1 MTNRT
6 LLSLL
11 ALLWIFASSASAA
24 IFDGSSRASVTDTT
38 GGLSWNDAAGQ
49 KALTISCW
57 FKISLP
63 NGGTIS
69 QPMII
74 MANTNSS
81 WSSPSFSGNHAYA
94 LFLNPNTGNVDFSAK
109 GTAGT
114 YTRTVITAPYLE
126 RWYHAAVV
134 IGNGTCQ
141 SYVDGRKEGP
151 PNAFTAGNTS
161 TTDGIHIG
169 GNANGYHFPGEIQ
182 EVQVF
187 RSALNQET
195 IEENRFLDLVPADW
209 PPLTGYFKLA
219 YSTTAADQLK
229 NFASTPPTGTSTLSA
244 SGTVSFEETSK
255 DGEQSLFDSRKNDGQ
270 SSISALSG
278 SYAWSQTAIARP
290 TPGIPF
296 EFTFGYNSSTASNG
310 YPLDNG
316 ADAFSPQAL
325 GAGWRHNFETRILP
339 TGAFNVSGIRGAIG
353 LMSWDGS
360 VETWDLDGSTPTG
373 VRFKTRSKE
382 YRGELE
388 RLGSSDDP
396 ASNVRWI
403 TPDRLIYTFR
413 SPYTGSPS
421 AMRGRLIEIAD
432 FNGNRVQLTHYQTGP
447 AIGLV
452 QRVTDT
458 AGGIWNFNYDASNL
472 LTSVTGPSDDAAQ
485 KWTVTFTYTQANGRS
500 TLASKSIIGPA
511 AYTNA
516 VTPALNTQWQFQYA
530 ASSTNLAT
538 IIDPRGKND
547 TRITYDA
554 RGRKTQIQDAINRTT
569 TFAYNSPT
577 VRQLTTTVSSRSVVD
592 AFDRKLRR
600 TSSRNALGHTT
611 AWEYDEFGNT
621 TAMVDPRGTRTTY
634 TYDARSN
641 RLSATVVPLSLTS
654 TWEYNHVL
662 TFPGASTPTVPC
674 NESTRITNPLN
685 WPTNYSYDSRGNL
698 LTQTDGIGT
707 LVTHAYD
714 AKGLVTS
721 STDANGNQTT
731 FGYNATGFLTSRT
744 IAAGT
749 PKASTSTLVPSEL
762 GWLMSETNALSQ
774 TVTYTR
780 NINGQAVKTIDPLS
794 RQFVKAFDANGNTTS
809 EADAKGVA
817 TTYAYNDAD
826 ERISMTNRAGSIWT
840 YSFNAWGELYQ
851 TTTPAAVSDGNS
863 RQETTTREY
872 DNAGRLNFEA
882 DTYGDHTSF
891 EYDANGNQTAV
902 VDKMGRRWEKTY
914 DLLNRPITSKDPLG
928 NITTTSYDAAGR
940 VKTITSPNG
949 HPTQHEYDGRGRL
962 IKWTDPMG
970 SDWLYTYDGNANIL
984 DIEDA
989 LHGHYLMTYG
999 PANERLTERNQDN
1012 QTWTYVYD
1020 ALFRLQTQT
1029 DPNGT
1034 TRTYVR
1040 DAAGRTERVDFGS
1053 GRTNSLTY
1061 DDNNN
1066 PLTVIRSAPGVSAT
1080 LNSLNYDSLDRLVSS
1095 TDTFGKTV
1103 SYTYD
1108 VLSRVVTKTYPGNKV
1123 LTHTYDRLHRLKGQS
1138 FNFGSQ
1144 TFTSSFSY
1152 DQVGRLQVQN
1162 YPNGLRQVNSFDTAG
1177 RVTILEHMQD
1187 STALIALTY
1196 AYDKNGNKTGGTN
1209 QGDVVWNPA
1218 NVTAYDDTS
1227 RFTPAGKLIDRV
1239 DSAPASPKTLAY
1251 TYDASGNMTR
1261 AATPDNSEVYQL
1273 AYDEDNRT
1281 TSLSYTTSLT
1291 TKTIVNRYDAM
1302 GRRVSRTADGVQT
1315 RYVLDLLGDMERILC
1330 DTNASGTITAWY
1342 VHGPA
1347 GLSYKVDPAGVLTCY
1362 HADAQGNIIRTS
1374 TTDGPDADTVPDTVS
1389 EYAYTPYGRRLVV
1402 TGPNSDPYRF
1412 VGSQGVMEELPNL
1425 YFMRARYYSAEAAV
1439 FLSTDPVKGVGAT
1452 WANSA
1457 YTYANGNPI
1466 IFADPDGRMAQVLA
1480 GALGGGVIGAVWS
1493 ATVNATEQL
1502 SSGEEFRWR
1511 EFAAA
1516 TAGGAVSG
1524 AITGAV
1530 VTGTGMVV
1538 AGNALGGGAGKMVEN
1553 WINGDQVTDGVI
1565 STMAGSAVMGK
1576 VGSNLTLTN
1585 NLNFASNASSWINPT
1600 TLSGALSGNAAK
1612 NGVIMSSVQT
1622 ILDATVKGAPLIQ
1635 SHLSMSGGGSG
1646 GSSGSSTSTSSAS
1659 SNTKPKPLPTFGY
1672 QVPGNVPN
1680 SPTTAINVATSTN
1693 KVQTTKPVT
1702 SSSSVPKTTTIS
1714 SRPPVTTSS
1723 GPTSTSYNSGI
1734 NWSTGQANYGGITF
1748 SVFQKK

>member
-1 MTNRT
+1 M
-6 LLSLL
+6 
-11 ALLWIFASSASAA
+11 
-24 IFDGSSRASVTDTT
+24 
-38 GGLSWNDAAGQ
+38 
-49 KALTISCW
+49 
-57 FKISLP
+57 
-63 NGGTIS
+63 
-69 QPMII
+69 
-74 MANTNSS
+74 
-81 WSSPSFSGNHAYA
+81 
-94 LFLNPNTGNVDFSAK
+94 
-109 GTAGT
+109 
-114 YTRTVITAPYLE
+114 
-126 RWYHAAVV
+126 
-134 IGNGTCQ
+134 
-141 SYVDGRKEGP
+141 
-151 PNAFTAGNTS
+151 
-161 TTDGIHIG
+161 
-169 GNANGYHFPGEIQ
+169 
-182 EVQVF
+182 
-187 RSALNQET
+187 
-195 IEENRFLDLVPADW
+195 
-209 PPLTGYFKLA
+209 
-219 YSTTAADQLK
+219 
-229 NFASTPPTGTSTLSA
+229 
-244 SGTVSFEETSK
+244 
-255 DGEQSLFDSRKNDGQ
+255 
-270 SSISALSG
+270 
-278 SYAWSQTAIARP
+278 
-290 TPGIPF
+290 
-296 EFTFGYNSSTASNG
+296 
-310 YPLDNG
+310 
-316 ADAFSPQAL
+316 
-325 GAGWRHNFETRILP
+325 
-339 TGAFNVSGIRGAIG
+339 
-353 LMSWDGS
+353 
-360 VETWDLDGSTPTG
+360 
-373 VRFKTRSKE
+373 
-382 YRGELE
+382 
-388 RLGSSDDP
+388 
-396 ASNVRWI
+396 
-403 TPDRLIYTFR
+403 
-413 SPYTGSPS
+413 
-421 AMRGRLIEIAD
+421 
-432 FNGNRVQLTHYQTGP
+432 
-447 AIGLV
+447 
-452 QRVTDT
+452 
-458 AGGIWNFNYDASNL
+458 
-472 LTSVTGPSDDAAQ
+472 
-485 KWTVTFTYTQANGRS
+485 
-500 TLASKSIIGPA
+500 
-511 AYTNA
+511 
-516 VTPALNTQWQFQYA
+516 
-530 ASSTNLAT
+530 
-538 IIDPRGKND
+538 
-547 TRITYDA
+547 
-554 RGRKTQIQDAINRTT
+554 
-569 TFAYNSPT
+569 
-577 VRQLTTTVSSRSVVD
+577 RQLTTTVSSRSVVD

-600 TSSRNALGHTT
+600 ISSQNSLGHTT

-662 TFPGASTPTVPC
+662 TLPGASTPTVPC
-674 NESTRITNPLN
+674 NEATRITNPLN

-714 AKGLVTS
+714 TKGLVTS

-774 TVTYTR
+774 TITYTR

-809 EADAKGVA
+809 ESDAKGVA

-826 ERISMTNRAGSIWT
+826 ERTSMTNRAGSTWT
-840 YSFNAWGELYQ
+840 YSFNAWGEPYQ
-851 TTTPAAVSDGNS
+851 TTTPAAVSDGTS

-1108 VLSRVVTKTYPGNKV
+1108 VLSRVVTKTYPGSKV

-1330 DTNASGTITAWY
+1330 DTNASGTVTAWC
-1342 VHGPA
+1342 VHSPA
-1347 GLSYKVDPAGVLTCY
+1347 GLSYKVDTTGTLTCY

-1402 TGPNSDPYRF
+1402 TGPTSDPYRF

-1439 FLSTDPVKGVGAT
+1439 FLSTDPVKGLGVGWVSCSYCYASSQPQKYADPT
-1452 WANSA
+1452 GRFFQAGVDLNGTIGDVDVHYGEMIGSDGQGHYVDKSGGGGFSKFGLKYSVDVVQFGPGDVDRGTTGNASFSACGYYVIGGCINYGTDGLTFSGGFGMGGSIGVDTSISNVRNTDDSPSDSISPRNQYSNSPFIGGEVTISTRQDITPVDAGRYAITVIAKTVPKDNYYPRTEGAYTIQPGDTIDGLAQRFYTTREDILRENPRITNPNNIRSGSGLNMPANSS
-1457 YTYANGNPI
+1457 
-1466 IFADPDGRMAQVLA
+1466 FR
-1480 GALGGGVIGAVWS
+1480 GG
-1493 ATVNATEQL
+1493 T
-1502 SSGEEFRWR
+1502 
-1511 EFAAA
+1511 
-1516 TAGGAVSG
+1516 
-1524 AITGAV
+1524 
-1530 VTGTGMVV
+1530 
-1538 AGNALGGGAGKMVEN
+1538 
-1553 WINGDQVTDGVI
+1553 
-1565 STMAGSAVMGK
+1565 ST
-1576 VGSNLTLTN
+1576 N
-1585 NLNFASNASSWINPT
+1585 
-1600 TLSGALSGNAAK
+1600 
-1612 NGVIMSSVQT
+1612 
-1622 ILDATVKGAPLIQ
+1622 
-1635 SHLSMSGGGSG
+1635 GGGSG
-1646 GSSGSSTSTSSAS
+1646 GGGSS
-1659 SNTKPKPLPTFGY
+1659 
-1672 QVPGNVPN
+1672 
-1680 SPTTAINVATSTN
+1680 
-1693 KVQTTKPVT
+1693 
-1702 SSSSVPKTTTIS
+1702 
-1714 SRPPVTTSS
+1714 SS
-1723 GPTSTSYNSGI
+1723 GPTSGRFA
-1734 NWSTGQANYGGITF
+1734 GQKYL
-1748 SVFQKK
+1748 